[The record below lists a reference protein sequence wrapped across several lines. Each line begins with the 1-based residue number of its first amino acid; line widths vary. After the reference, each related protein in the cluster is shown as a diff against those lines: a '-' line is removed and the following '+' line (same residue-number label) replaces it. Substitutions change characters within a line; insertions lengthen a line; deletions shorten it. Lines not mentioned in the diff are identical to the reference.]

1 MTKEELKTYC
11 DSEFKNIDM
20 AMDELFSIVTPEKP
34 EYSLRELAAIS
45 TFILNIYTGIEK
57 TLKQML
63 LYDSLDVTDS
73 PHWHEKVLK
82 KSAEIGILPP
92 DLFQVLTR
100 YLSFRT
106 VFTYSYIFNIKWE
119 DLKVLVD
126 AIKDIEGKFKSEVN
140 EYIQML

>member
-1 MTKEELKTYC
+1 MTKEELRVYC
-11 DSEFKNIDM
+11 DNEFKNVDKVM
-20 AMDELFSIVTPEKP
+20 NELLPIVSASKT
-34 EYSLRELAAIS
+34 EYSLAELAAIS

-57 TLKQML
+57 ILKQML

-92 DLFQVLTR
+92 ELFQVLAR

-106 VFTYSYIFNIKWE
+106 VFT
-119 DLKVLVD
+119 
-126 AIKDIEGKFKSEVN
+126 
-140 EYIQML
+140 